1 MKDLTDKDILDFLM
15 TSEFVDNL
23 TPEETRF
30 LLFKFRYFYRLQ
42 HSKMEGL
49 NNIIIDLEDKLKSSE
64 DKLYVS
70 KFELQ
75 TELAQTKEKYQN
87 LINRKLTLTERLK
100 GKIKEEK

>member
-1 MKDLTDKDILDFLM
+1 
-15 TSEFVDNL
+15 
-23 TPEETRF
+23 
-30 LLFKFRYFYRLQ
+30 
-42 HSKMEGL
+42 MEGL
-49 NNIIIDLEDKLKSSE
+49 NNVIIDLEDKLKSSE